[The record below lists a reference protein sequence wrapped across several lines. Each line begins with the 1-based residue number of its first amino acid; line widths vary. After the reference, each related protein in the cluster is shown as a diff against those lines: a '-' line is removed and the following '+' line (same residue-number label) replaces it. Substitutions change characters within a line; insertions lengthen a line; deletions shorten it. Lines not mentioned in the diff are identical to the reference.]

1 MLERLAGVLLVAY
14 DTDLRPWR
22 VGTGYR
28 SLTGR
33 PETDLLGRPVD
44 EALGD
49 GLHGP
54 ALLTCL
60 RSALASGEDGS
71 AVATL
76 RDAEGADRTLALR
89 AAVQRN
95 AQGAVVGLCLMVRD
109 DSDRAELQARLA
121 SLENEYRALAE
132 HSPDCIVRYDLDL
145 RMRYVNPALR
155 RNVLMLGD
163 PLGRTVLEAA
173 PPGRL
178 APLAYQDALAETLMS
193 GQSRSVEAVVEH
205 PSLGRR
211 THDVLLYPYRDA
223 QGRIAGLAAIGRDVT
238 DVKRAQE
245 AKSLRE
251 REFRALV
258 ENSPDYILRY
268 DLQGRRVYVNPAALC
283 VIFGEGGPPADVPWE
298 HGAPVT
304 GERILDAGPYRQ
316 MIRAVLDD
324 GVTRSAEVRFRAHDG
339 TVRWLD
345 IRVCP
350 QLDDAGG
357 VEAAFSIARDVTD
370 AVQLRERIQ
379 QQALTDSL
387 TKLLNRKAL
396 YGRGPALIAQARRQ
410 HGKLGVVVLDIDRF
424 KQVNDSL
431 GHSAGDR
438 LLAAAAQRL
447 AACVRESDL
456 LVRLGGDEFALL
468 ALGPG
473 DALDMAAVAAK
484 IGAALGQPF
493 ELDDRSVVTGASV
506 GVALYP
512 DDGDTLEELI
522 AHADVA
528 MYEAKRA
535 GRGRFEFYRK
545 QFTVQAR
552 LRLALET
559 SLREAQDGQGLSLH
573 FQPQLRLGD
582 GALVGAEALL
592 RWHHP
597 QLGSVSPATF
607 VPIAEETGLI
617 VPIGRWV
624 MVRTAEAAVRW
635 NRRRTGAPLR
645 LALNVSTRQ
654 FLDDDLLREVK
665 RALDATGCR
674 PSWLTL
680 EVTEGLLLE
689 DNERVHR
696 TLADLRALGLAVEI
710 DDFGTGYSSLTYLD
724 RFGLDGLKLDRQ
736 FIAGIEHNRRRREL
750 VRACIAMAQALGLGL
765 VAEGVENEEQAAFLR
780 DNGCPLA
787 QGFLYGKP
795 VSEADFEARWLTP
808 VPAV

>member
-1 MLERLAGVLLVAY
+1 MLERAVDALVIAY
-14 DTDLRPWR
+14 DAGLRPLH
-22 VGTGYR
+22 VGAGYR
-28 SLTGR
+28 ALTGR
-33 PETDLLGRPVD
+33 LEADLLGRPVD

-54 ALLTCL
+54 ALLACL
-60 RSALASGEDGS
+60 RGALDSGEDTGT
-71 AVATL
+71 VATL

-89 AAVQRN
+89 VAAQRD
-95 AQGAVVGLCLMVRD
+95 AVGQVVGLCLVVRD
-109 DSDRAELQARLA
+109 DSERAELQARLA
-121 SLENEYRALAE
+121 TAENDYRALAE
-132 HSPDCIVRYDLDL
+132 HSPDNIARYDLDL
-145 RMRYVNPALR
+145 RMRYCNPSMR
-155 RNVLMLGD
+155 RSVLMLGD
-163 PLGRTVLEAA
+163 PLGRTMLEAA
-173 PPGRL
+173 PPGRPC
-178 APLAYQDALAETLMS
+178 AQAFHEALVETART

-205 PSLGRR
+205 PTLGQR
-211 THDVLLYPYRDA
+211 THDVLLYAYRDA
-223 QGRIAGLAAIGRDVT
+223 HGRIAGVAAIGRDIT
-238 DVKRAQE
+238 DVKRARE
-245 AKSLRE
+245 LTSLRE

-258 ENSPDYILRY
+258 ENSPDYVARY
-268 DLQGRRVYVNPAALC
+268 DLQGRRVYLNPALLRAL
-283 VIFGEGGPPADVPWE
+283 FGDRGPPTKVPWQ
-298 HGAPVT
+298 HGAP
-304 GERILDAGPYRQ
+304 GERIVDAALYRQ
-316 MIRAVLDD
+316 MISAVLTD
-324 GVTRSAEVRFRAHDG
+324 GVTRSAEVRFRANDEV
-339 TVRWLD
+339 VRWLD
-345 IRVCP
+345 IRVCA
-350 QLDDAGG
+350 QLDESGQA
-357 VEAAFSIARDVTD
+357 EAAFSIARDVTE

-387 TKLLNRKAL
+387 TRLLNRQAL
-396 YGRGPALIAQARRQ
+396 YDRGPALIAQARRQ
-410 HGKLGVVVLDIDRF
+410 GGKLGVVVLDIDRF

-438 LLAAAAQRL
+438 LLAAAAQRI

-468 ALGPG
+468 ALDLG
-473 DALDMAAVAAK
+473 DELDMAAVASK
-484 IGAALGQPF
+484 IGSALGEPF
-493 ELDDRSVVTGASV
+493 DLGDRSVVTGASV
-506 GVALYP
+506 GVAVYP

-522 AHADVA
+522 THADVA

-559 SLREAQDGQGLSLH
+559 ALREAQDGRGLSLH

-592 RWHHP
+592 RWSHP
-597 QLGSVSPATF
+597 QLGFVSPATF
-607 VPIAEETGLI
+607 IPIAEETGLV

-624 MVRTAEAAVRW
+624 LARTAEAAVRW
-635 NRRRTGAPLR
+635 NRGRTGSPLR

-654 FLDDDLLREVK
+654 FLDDDLLREVQ
-665 RALDATGCR
+665 RALEATGCR

-724 RFGLDGLKLDRQ
+724 RFALDGLKLDRQ

-765 VAEGVENEEQAAFLR
+765 IAEGVENEEQAAFLR

-787 QGFLYGKP
+787 QGFLFGKP
-795 VSEADFEARWLTP
+795 VSEDAFEARWLATAP
-808 VPAV
+808 TA